1 MVYLKF
7 QGMWRK
13 GQQIF
18 VKLPVSGTFSKR
30 VFYGPA
36 IGFEKWWDLGWP
48 ICSEQRSS
56 HRLSIW
62 SCFCHPPVE
71 IQRRRIS
78 EISLV
83 DR

>member
-30 VFYGPA
+30 VFYGP
-36 IGFEKWWDLGWP
+36 DLKK
-48 ICSEQRSS
+48 
-56 HRLSIW
+56 
-62 SCFCHPPVE
+62 
-71 IQRRRIS
+71 
-78 EISLV
+78 
-83 DR
+83 

>member
-36 IGFEKWWDLGWP
+36 IGFKKMAGAWMADMFRTTKWPSPLYLELFLP
-48 ICSEQRSS
+48 SS
-56 HRLSIW
+56 GRNSKK
-62 SCFCHPPVE
+62 E
-71 IQRRRIS
+71 NRRNI
-78 EISLV
+78 V
-83 DR
+83 G